1 METQAEALARLRQS
15 LDQVSRAR
23 GEAFAAPA
31 RAQAH
36 LALKAWQA
44 GRLERTYQDLL
55 GTARFHDAARFFLDD
70 LYGARD
76 YSRRDADLARILPK
90 MAALL
95 PLAALS
101 TIADA
106 VELDALSEQLDSAL
120 LAHLDAKVLASLS
133 EADYASAYRAC
144 DNLADRAH
152 QIALMRRTGDALD
165 RLTRK
170 PLLDRTLRLMR
181 GPAHMAGLGELQGFL
196 ERGFGAFKR
205 MGSAQ
210 QFLDAVEGRET
221 LLMER
226 LFEGHANPFAGLGGQ
241 ALF

>member
-15 LDQVSRAR
+15 LERVSRAR
-23 GEAFAAPA
+23 REAFAAPA
-31 RAQAH
+31 CAAAH

-55 GTARFHDAARFFLDD
+55 DTVRFHDAARFFLDD

-106 VELDALSEQLDSAL
+106 VELDALSETLDNTL
-120 LAHLDAKVLASLS
+120 LEHLDTGMPALLS
-133 EADYASAYRAC
+133 EADYASAYCAC
-144 DNLADRAH
+144 ANLADRAH

-181 GPAHMAGLGELQGFL
+181 GPAQLAGLGELQGFL

-205 MGSAQ
+205 MGGAR
-210 QFLDAVEGRET
+210 QFLDIVQGRET

-226 LFEGHANPFAGLGGQ
+226 LFEGCANPFAELGGQ
-241 ALF
+241 ALS